1 MPSSGYPVI
10 FEVHGGG
17 WDSGVK
23 SATKIP
29 ITYWLE
35 RNYAFVSVE
44 YRFPSQTPGGS
55 SIWEQ
60 FDDVEDALNYMIE
73 IGADQGLD
81 TSRILTTGDSAGG
94 HLACVVSYRADNP
107 AIKGVMNFYGATE
120 WKYYFDTGGKLL
132 GYLLDKLLP
141 DGGSDEDFKAA
152 SCSTYAKSTSPPLL
166 TIHGTWDIIV
176 PLRLSEYLHSVLD
189 DLGVPN
195 LLVKMPTSDHV
206 LELGYHS
213 LGGQPSIYAFERFVH
228 ATIGKE
234 TEADKEP
241 LRI

>member
-1 MPSSGYPVI
+1 MFRDRLGSDHKKSFFSWQQIVPCQAERHTYRRIDKSTINYYYHFSVTIIYSGCVPECELDIHLPEGGENVPPSSGYPVI

-132 GYLLDKLLP
+132 GYL
-141 DGGSDEDFKAA
+141 
-152 SCSTYAKSTSPPLL
+152 
-166 TIHGTWDIIV
+166 
-176 PLRLSEYLHSVLD
+176 
-189 DLGVPN
+189 
-195 LLVKMPTSDHV
+195 PT
-206 LELGYHS
+206 
-213 LGGQPSIYAFERFVH
+213 
-228 ATIGKE
+228 
-234 TEADKEP
+234 
-241 LRI
+241 